1 MKKRTRIWGTIFC
14 MLIVLMPVSGS
25 LHAKTYWTVVNP
37 LEFSDPVIDMAASS
51 DGSLIFALTSREIVV
66 YSPSENVIE
75 SRIPLDETFDRII
88 FNERNSTLILSG
100 TASKK
105 LKIIRVDKIF
115 DVDVAGLP
123 FRGPENAPVIIAV
136 FDDYQ

>member
-1 MKKRTRIWGTIFC
+1 MKKRTRIWGTFFC
-14 MLIVLMPVSGS
+14 MLIVLVPVSGS
-25 LHAKTYWTVVNP
+25 LHAKTDWTVVKQF
-37 LEFSDPVIDMAASS
+37 EFSGPVIDMAASS

-100 TASKK
+100 TASNT
-105 LKIIRVDKIF
+105 LKIIRVDKVF
-115 DVDVAGLP
+115 EVDVAGMP